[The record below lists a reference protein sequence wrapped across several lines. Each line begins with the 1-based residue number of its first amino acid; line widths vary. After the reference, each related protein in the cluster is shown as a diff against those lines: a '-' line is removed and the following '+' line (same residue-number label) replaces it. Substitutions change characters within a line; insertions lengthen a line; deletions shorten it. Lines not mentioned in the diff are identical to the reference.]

1 MNDDTQPQMFQ
12 QEPSAASRQFA
23 RGVRDIYN
31 ALTQEGFTEPQV
43 LHIIGVMLASA
54 SGNGGDHK

>member
-1 MNDDTQPQMFQ
+1 MTH

-23 RGVRDIYN
+23 RGVRDMFN

-43 LHIIGVMLASA
+43 LHIIGVMLAA
-54 SGNGGDHK
+54 AGGGDRE